1 MIKFAKV
8 INDETFLCEVG
19 LGSNSNFYKSIGMI
33 EQDVEQSEIDNNWY
47 LAEKCPHKSE
57 EEKLEEAKEAKYKE
71 NETIRDA
78 FLVSG
83 VEYRDILWDSD
94 LEQKLNL
101 MAQTSVM
108 GDEDSVVWVAMDGV
122 TALEC
127 TKEDLM
133 NIGAL
138 LTTMTA
144 YVWQFKNPAIKAAI
158 AEAQTEEE
166 LNEIEIVYDMGEIN
180 EEIENEVSTDT
191 TDSETETTI

>member
-19 LGSNSNFYKSIGMI
+19 LGSNSNFYKSIGMK
-33 EQDVEQSEIDNNWY
+33 EQDVEISEIDNNWY

-57 EEKLEEAKEAKYKE
+57 EQKLEEAKEAKYKE

-83 VEYRDILWDSD
+83 VVYRDIRWDSD
-94 LEQKLNL
+94 LEQKLNI
-101 MAQTSVM
+101 SVQLSTM
-108 GDEDSVVWVAMDGV
+108 GEEETVVWVAMDGV

-127 TKEDLM
+127 TKQDLT
-133 NIGAL
+133 NIGVL

-144 YVWQFKNPAIKAAI
+144 YVWQYKNPAIKQSI
-158 AEAQTEEE
+158 ADAQTIEEVE
-166 LNEIEIVYDMGEIN
+166 AIEIVYDMGEIN
-180 EEIENEVSTDT
+180 TEEEEQV
-191 TDSETETTI
+191 E